1 MAQRDRIATPAGS
14 IMRNDM
20 TSTLK
25 RRLEQLEEN
34 CWRRTVEGLDRYLE
48 GRSVAD
54 VEYFCITGYLPEN
67 PILGHIFEPSRMS
80 WRERWIEWKEFQRV
94 SKNKTAEENEH
105 FCIHGQWPAAA
116 GYDK

>member
-54 VEYFCITGYLPEN
+54 VEYFCIKAIYLRT
-67 PILGHIFEPSRMS
+67 PS
-80 WRERWIEWKEFQRV
+80 
-94 SKNKTAEENEH
+94 
-105 FCIHGQWPAAA
+105 
-116 GYDK
+116 

>member
-1 MAQRDRIATPAGS
+1 
-14 IMRNDM
+14 MRNDM

-54 VEYFCITGYLPEN
+54 VEYFCIKAIYLRT
-67 PILGHIFEPSRMS
+67 PS
-80 WRERWIEWKEFQRV
+80 
-94 SKNKTAEENEH
+94 
-105 FCIHGQWPAAA
+105 
-116 GYDK
+116 